1 MHKKITFTFKTAL
14 SRCCFYITHFTERKI
29 IMDEKI
35 TTSATENAEST
46 ARAEQA
52 AAPAQGGAQDGTAT
66 EAVTQSEPQAE
77 QKAEPSGNSEAEK
90 ADGGKSD
97 SAESTGESDNFQE
110 ENSKQEIAEL
120 KGKVYALSVGVAA
133 DCIEDVLA
141 LAKAKVGGDVTLDK
155 AIDSVIEKYPSFK
168 GEKPRKAIVTS
179 AVATVNDEQKTA
191 DEARI
196 NKIMGIK

>member
-1 MHKKITFTFKTAL
+1 
-14 SRCCFYITHFTERKI
+14 
-29 IMDEKI
+29 MDEKI
-35 TTSATENAEST
+35 TTSAAENAEST
-46 ARAEQA
+46 AQAERTA
-52 AAPAQGGAQDGTAT
+52 PPAQSDTQDGTAT
-66 EAVTQSEPQAE
+66 EAVAQSEPQAE
-77 QKAEPSGNSEAEK
+77 QKSEPSGNSETGK
-90 ADGGKSD
+90 TDGGKSG
-97 SAESTGESDNFQE
+97 SAESPVDSDNSQE
-110 ENSKQEIAEL
+110 ENKQEIAEL
-120 KGKVYALSVGVAA
+120 KGKVHALSVGVAA

-168 GEKPRKAIVTS
+168 GEKPPKAIVTS

>member
-1 MHKKITFTFKTAL
+1 
-14 SRCCFYITHFTERKI
+14 
-29 IMDEKI
+29 MDEKI

-46 ARAEQA
+46 AQAEQA
-52 AAPAQGGAQDGTAT
+52 AATTQSGAQDGTAT
-66 EAVTQSEPQAE
+66 EAVTQSEPQFEARSE
-77 QKAEPSGNSEAEK
+77 SEHSGSSGAGTV
-90 ADGGKSD
+90 DGGKSGG
-97 SAESTGESDNFQE
+97 AEPPVDSDNSQE
-110 ENSKQEIAEL
+110 ENKQEIAEL
-120 KGKVYALSVGVAA
+120 KGKVHALSVGVAA

-155 AIDSVIEKYPSFK
+155 AIDSVIEKYPNFK
-168 GEKPRKAIVTS
+168 GEKPPKAIVTS

>member
-1 MHKKITFTFKTAL
+1 MIKTAL
-14 SRCCFYITHFTERKI
+14 SWCCFYITHFTERKI

-35 TTSATENAEST
+35 TTSAAENAEST
-46 ARAEQA
+46 VRAEQA
-52 AAPAQGGAQDGTAT
+52 AASAQSGAQNGTAT
-66 EAVTQSEPQAE
+66 ETVAQSEPHAE
-77 QKAEPSGNSEAEK
+77 QKAEPSGNSETGK
-90 ADGGKSD
+90 ADDGKSGG
-97 SAESTGESDNFQE
+97 AESPVDRDNSQE
-110 ENSKQEIAEL
+110 ENKQEIAEL
-120 KGKVYALSVGVAA
+120 KGKVHALSVGVAA

-168 GEKPRKAIVTS
+168 GEKPPKAIITS

>member
-1 MHKKITFTFKTAL
+1 MTNYMIKTAL
-14 SRCCFYITHFTERKI
+14 SRCCFYITYFTERKI

-46 ARAEQA
+46 VQAEQA
-52 AAPAQGGAQDGTAT
+52 AATAQSGAQDGTAT

-77 QKAEPSGNSEAEK
+77 QKSEPSGNSETGK
-90 ADGGKSD
+90 ADGKKSD
-97 SAESTGESDNFQE
+97 SAESTGESDNSQE
-110 ENSKQEIAEL
+110 ENKQEIAEL
-120 KGKVYALSVGVAA
+120 KGKVHALSVGVAA

-168 GEKPRKAIVTS
+168 GEKTKAIVTS

>member
-1 MHKKITFTFKTAL
+1 
-14 SRCCFYITHFTERKI
+14 
-29 IMDEKI
+29 MDEKI
-35 TTSATENAEST
+35 TTSAAENAEST
-46 ARAEQA
+46 AQAEQE
-52 AAPAQGGAQDGTAT
+52 AAPAQSGAQNGTAT

-77 QKAEPSGNSEAEK
+77 QKSEPSGNSETGK
-90 ADGGKSD
+90 TDGGKSD
-97 SAESTGESDNFQE
+97 SAESTGKSDNSQE
-110 ENSKQEIAEL
+110 ENKQEIAEL
-120 KGKVYALSVGVAA
+120 KGKVHALSVGVAA

-141 LAKAKVGGDVTLDK
+141 LAKVGGDVTLDK

-168 GEKPRKAIVTS
+168 GKKSPKAIVTS